1 MADQNALTKLPLGG
15 QLLVAG
21 LVAALIVGGFWWF
34 YWSPKKQEEQ
44 QKTAQL
50 ETLRKEIQSLEVTA
64 SKLQAFTQKL
74 ADLERQLDQL
84 KQILPAAKEMPNLI
98 RRLQALASESSLK
111 ITTFTPGR
119 QVRKEFSSAPP
130 PARPGAP
137 AQPPASQD
145 YYEEW
150 PINIGLEGTYHNLG
164 FFFDKVAL
172 LQRLV
177 NVGNVSIK
185 NKPKQTITST
195 ITVTAVATTYVYVEG
210 SAR

>member
-1 MADQNALTKLPLGG
+1 MADQNALTKLPLAG
-15 QLLVAG
+15 QLLVAL

-34 YWSPKKQEEQ
+34 YWSPKQVEEQ

-50 ETLRKEIQSLEVTA
+50 ETLRKDIQQLEITA

-98 RRLQALASESSLK
+98 RRVQALASESSLK

-130 PARPGAP
+130 PAPGRPAAAP
-137 AQPPASQD
+137 PGPQD

-164 FFFDKVAL
+164 LFFDKVAL

-177 NVGNVSIK
+177 NVGDVSIK
-185 NKPKQTITST
+185 ANAKQTITST
-195 ITVTAVATTYVYVEG
+195 ITVSAVATTYVYVEG